1 MERHEIEAL
10 VVLAEELH
18 FGRTAERLGVSTS
31 RVSQT
36 VRGLERR
43 VGVRLFDRTSRRVA
57 LTPAGRRLAAEV
69 GPAWALI
76 GAAVDRAVR
85 EGRGVTGTLR
95 AAFTGAAGG
104 QLLAGA
110 ARLARSRE
118 PGLRVVLREAR
129 PGEVAAWLRDGEAEV
144 CLVEF
149 PAGAPWDGADNRAA
163 GLVDGGADGGA
174 DARADVGGIRHV
186 DGHADGRVE
195 GGQVDGGDV
204 GRLDRRPDGRVDG
217 AGVEVGPVLVRE
229 ARMLAVPAGHPF
241 ARRGSVP
248 VGELARVRVLD
259 PPSRRGGTLQEALTL
274 VGAGEGVLPVSAH
287 VRRYHARPDVAY
299 VPLDGAPPVEWGL
312 VWRAGGD
319 SARVRA
325 FVRAARDLLD
335 VS

>member
-1 MERHEIEAL
+1 MLERHEIEAL

-149 PAGAPWDGADNRAA
+149 PADADGA
-163 GLVDGGADGGA
+163 
-174 DARADVGGIRHV
+174 
-186 DGHADGRVE
+186 E
-195 GGQVDGGDV
+195 
-204 GRLDRRPDGRVDG
+204 
-217 AGVEVGPVLVRE
+217 VEVGPVLVRE

-274 VGAGEGVLPVSAH
+274 VGAGEGVLPVGAH

-335 VS
+335 VP

>member
-1 MERHEIEAL
+1 MDGPSVRRAAGPINAVLCKDREATLNDGRAGAGRAGGAVLERHEIEAL

-36 VRGLERR
+36 IRGLERR

-57 LTPAGRRLAAEV
+57 PTPAGRRLAAEV
-69 GPAWALI
+69 APAWALI

-149 PAGAPWDGADNRAA
+149 PPDTPWAPEADARLDGP
-163 GLVDGGADGGA
+163 VDGGGG
-174 DARADVGGIRHV
+174 V
-186 DGHADGRVE
+186 GRVE
-195 GGQVDGGDV
+195 G
-204 GRLDRRPDGRVDG
+204 
-217 AGVEVGPVLVRE
+217 VEAGPVLVRE
-229 ARMLAVPAGHPF
+229 ARMLAVASGHPF

-274 VGAGEGVLPVSAH
+274 VGAGEGVLPMGAH

-299 VPLDGAPPVEWGL
+299 VLLDGAPPVEWGL
-312 VWRAGGD
+312 VWRADGD

-335 VS
+335 VP